1 MINKSELRLGNW
13 VFGHDPQSMSYGV
26 KKYFQVDEISEDG
39 INCWRVEGFDSEY
52 ATFDPIPLTPKV
64 LLAAGFGL
72 SEFQNRMVITYE
84 NNKFD
89 IWLYY
94 YKEKCIYSSSCFPD
108 GAKPINYLHQLQ
120 NLYFALT
127 GTELEIDITK
137 L

>member
-1 MINKSELRLGNW
+1 MIKELRIGNW
-13 VFGHDPQSMSYGV
+13 IKHTNHEYLGEGYKNKVV
-26 KKYFQVDEISEDG
+26 QVDIDILHDLNGESLKDWYE
-39 INCWRVEGFDSEY
+39 
-52 ATFDPIPLTPKV
+52 PIPLTPEV

-108 GAKPINYLHQLQ
+108 GANPINYLHQLQ

-137 L
+137 LKQ

>member
-1 MINKSELRLGNW
+1 MINSNELRIGNI
-13 VFGHDPQSMSYGV
+13 VDAINKRYNE
-26 KKYFQVDEISEDG
+26 KYIIVESVNSEC
-39 INCWRVEGFDSEY
+39 INSDWRPYNFIQL
-52 ATFDPIPLTPKV
+52 TPIPLTPEV

-108 GAKPINYLHQLQ
+108 GANPINYLHQLQ

-127 GTELEIDITK
+127 GTELEIDLTK
-137 L
+137 AIK

>member
-1 MINKSELRLGNW
+1 MIKELRIGNYLKAPLGELARVKQLGSLDYPDFIKCDLLNEKGE
-13 VFGHDPQSMSYGV
+13 VNGFGQ
-26 KKYFQVDEISEDG
+26 
-39 INCWRVEGFDSEY
+39 NGFE
-52 ATFDPIPLTPKV
+52 PIQLTPKI

-137 L
+137 I